1 MEAELRAVTDDFALL
16 AEDWDKSRQNGNH
29 LNTVDSTQIKLNYAM
44 EIKNL
49 NETIDSLKSERKQDK
64 NRIKKYSIELKD
76 REESNLKL
84 LEELEKF
91 HEGMNQLT

>member
-1 MEAELRAVTDDFALL
+1 LEAELRAVTDDFALL

-64 NRIKKYSIELKD
+64 NRIKKYSIDLKD